1 MSILLKRLLSFALG
15 FGSLV
20 IAAQADSNVPT
31 DSHCCHCYCKNTYF
45 GASAIWAG
53 SKKFSGGG
61 GMAHLGYTFSR
72 SDYGAMALEF
82 ETGYLRETGNASNG
96 TAFETFYKKDTN
108 GDPIPGT
115 GTDMRMTQCR
125 DGKIEMVPLMLNV
138 IYNVKL
144 SKWVY
149 WSDAILLTVGAG
161 VGANIL
167 KTEDSSTTRYYDSFD
182 KLAHTAPENC
192 SHTRGKWAGQLFTR
206 IGFNITD
213 NIQVYTGARAFFTP
227 EVTMGSNTITEFET
241 EVAHVFIDLGL
252 NMNW

>member
-1 MSILLKRLLSFALG
+1 MSISLKRLLNFALG
-15 FGSLV
+15 FGSLA
-20 IAAQADSNVPT
+20 IAAQANCNVST
-31 DSHCCHCYCKNTYF
+31 ENHCCACYCNNTYL

-61 GMAHLGYTFSR
+61 GMAHLGYIFSR

-96 TAFETFYKKDTN
+96 TGFVTFYKKDAN
-108 GDPIPGT
+108 GNIIPGT

-138 IYNVKL
+138 SYHVKL
-144 SKWVY
+144 SKWVG

-161 VGANIL
+161 IGANIL
-167 KTEDSSTTRYYDSFD
+167 KTEDSSVTDYYNSFG
-182 KLAHTAPENC
+182 KLVNTAPENC

-206 IGFNITD
+206 IGFNVTD
-213 NIQVYTGARAFFTP
+213 NIQLYTGARAFFTP
-227 EVTMGSNTITEFET
+227 EITMGSNTITEFET
-241 EVAHVFIDLGL
+241 EIAHLFVDLGL
-252 NMNW
+252 NIHW